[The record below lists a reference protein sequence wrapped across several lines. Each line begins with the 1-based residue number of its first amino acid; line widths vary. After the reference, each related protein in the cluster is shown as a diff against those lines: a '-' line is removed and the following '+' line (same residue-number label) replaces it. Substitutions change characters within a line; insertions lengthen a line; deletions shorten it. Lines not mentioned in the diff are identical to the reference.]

1 MADIE
6 RVAVSG
12 GPTATS
18 DKTVPPSNPI
28 ELDEHKTTDAFQMSE
43 EDIEFLQS
51 LDADPKPIAVEFTSN
66 GNVQLSAT
74 AHVGVLT
81 TPSGLQ
87 IQVTPKET
95 ITNLLWALQFA
106 FNVDAQTIDSATEL
120 APARTFVDALGA
132 LYANAVEDILDQG
145 LHRDYVRRQ
154 EVSDQVR
161 GRIDI
166 TKQLQRSTP
175 VPTDFEIE
183 YDAHTAD
190 TVLNQ
195 GILTATRK
203 LVSLVDDADIS
214 NQLDYQRN
222 RLRKHVSKSLVTPIE
237 LEQVDL
243 TRLNQYYE
251 TALSIARIVLAEEFF
266 EDISPGERQSFAL
279 FLNMNHIFEKMV
291 ERAFREACSQIGQGF
306 YVEGQASIPNLIEG
320 PHAVSMK
327 PDVLVSH
334 ADNGPQIVADAKWKT
349 GGSSSSGDIYQLT
362 SYILSLE
369 TPGLIVYPEQ
379 SFTETTPSTVD
390 GEYRLQSITLPTA
403 TACDT
408 YRQYKQK
415 LIDDAVAALNGNYDS
430 DSNRRLRT

>member
-1 MADIE
+1 MADIDQ
-6 RVAVSG
+6 VAISG
-12 GPTATS
+12 EPTSPT
-18 DKTVPPSNPI
+18 DRTLPPSNPI
-28 ELDEHKTTDAFQMSE
+28 ELDEHKTTDAFPMSE

-51 LDADPKPIAVEFTSN
+51 LNADPKPISIDFMAN
-66 GNVQLSAT
+66 GEVQLSA
-74 AHVGVLT
+74 AEHVGVVT

-106 FNVDAQTIDSATEL
+106 FDVDAQTIDATTEL
-120 APARTFVDALGA
+120 SPARTFVDALGA

-154 EVSDQVR
+154 EVADQVR
-161 GRIDI
+161 GRIDL

-203 LVSLVDDADIS
+203 LVSLVDDSDIA

-222 RLRKHVSKSLVTPIE
+222 RLRKHVSKELITPIE

-243 TRLNQYYE
+243 TRLNQYYK
-251 TALSIARIVLAEEFF
+251 TALSLARIVLAEDFF

-279 FLNMNHIFEKMV
+279 FLNMNHIFETMV
-291 ERAFREACSQIGQGF
+291 ERAFREASSKISDGL
-306 YVEGQASIPNLIEG
+306 YVDGQASIPNLIDG
-320 PHAVSMK
+320 PHAVSMR
-327 PDVLVSH
+327 PDVLVS
-334 ADNGPQIVADAKWKT
+334 DSENGPQVVADAKWKT
-349 GGSSSSGDIYQLT
+349 RDSSSSSDIYQLT
-362 SYILSLE
+362 SYILALE
-369 TPGLIVYPEQ
+369 TPGLIVYPQQ
-379 SFTETTPSTVD
+379 SLSKKVPSTVD
-390 GEYRLQSITLPTA
+390 EEYPLRSITLPTA
-403 TACDT
+403 VSCET
-408 YRQYKQK
+408 YEKYKQE
-415 LIDDAVAALNGNYDS
+415 LIGGAVAALEQSYD
-430 DSNRRLRT
+430 DMGQVI

>member
-6 RVAVSG
+6 RIAASAGAVSN
-12 GPTATS
+12 T
-18 DKTVPPSNPI
+18 DKTNPPSNPI
-28 ELDEHKTTDAFQMSE
+28 ELNEHKETQAFQMSE
-43 EDIEFLQS
+43 KDIEFLQS
-51 LDADPKPIAVEFTSN
+51 LDADPKPVTIDFTSS
-66 GNVQLSAT
+66 GKVRLSAA

-87 IQVTPKET
+87 IQVSPKET

-106 FNVDAQTIDSATEL
+106 FDVDAQTIDAATGL

-145 LHRDYVRRQ
+145 LHRDYVRRE

-166 TKQLQRSTP
+166 TRQLQRSTP

-183 YDAHTAD
+183 YDAHTTD

-203 LVSLVDDADIS
+203 LVSLVNDPDIS

-222 RLRKHVSKSLVTPIE
+222 RLRKHVSKSLVTSVE
-237 LEQVDL
+237 LAQVDL

-251 TALSIARIVLAEEFF
+251 TALSLARIVLAEDFF

-279 FLNMNHIFEKMV
+279 FLNMNHIFETMV
-291 ERAFREACSQIGQGF
+291 ERAFREASSKISDGL
-306 YVEGQASIPNLIEG
+306 YVDGQASIPNLIDG
-320 PHAVSMK
+320 PHAVSMR
-327 PDVLVSH
+327 PDVLVS
-334 ADNGPQIVADAKWKT
+334 DSENGPQVVADAKWKT
-349 GGSSSSGDIYQLT
+349 RDSSSSSDIYQLT
-362 SYILSLE
+362 SYILALE
-369 TPGLIVYPEQ
+369 TPGLIVYPQQ
-379 SFTETTPSTVD
+379 SLSEKSPSTVA
-390 GEYRLQSITLPTA
+390 EKYPLRSITLPTA
-403 TACDT
+403 VPCET
-408 YRQYKQK
+408 YEEYKQE
-415 LIDDAVAALNGNYDS
+415 LIDSAVAALEQSYD
-430 DSNRRLRT
+430 DMGHVI

>member
-6 RVAVSG
+6 RIAVSRKPISG
-12 GPTATS
+12 
-18 DKTVPPSNPI
+18 DDNTVPPSNPI
-28 ELDEHKTTDAFQMSE
+28 VLDEHKTTDAFPMSK

-51 LDADPKPIAVEFTSN
+51 LGTDSKPVAIEFTSS
-66 GNVQLSAT
+66 GHVQLSAT

-106 FNVDAQTIDSATEL
+106 FDVDAQTINTTTEL
-120 APARTFVDALGA
+120 APARTFIDALGA

-154 EVSDQVR
+154 KVSDQVR
-161 GRIDI
+161 GRIDV

-175 VPTDFEIE
+175 VPTDFEIQ

-190 TVLNQ
+190 TVLNR

-214 NQLDYQRN
+214 DRLDYQRN
-222 RLRKHVSKSLVTPIE
+222 RLRKHVSKSLITPIE

-251 TALSIARIVLAEEFF
+251 TALSLARIVLAEDFF
-266 EDISPGERQSFAL
+266 EDISPGDRQSFAL
-279 FLNMNHIFEKMV
+279 FLNMNNIFEKMV
-291 ERAFREACSQIGQGF
+291 ERAFREASSEVGEGL
-306 YVEGQASIPNLIEG
+306 YVEGQASIPNLIDG

-327 PDVLVSH
+327 PDVLISH
-334 ADNGPQIVADAKWKT
+334 SQNGPQVVADAKWKT
-349 GGSSSSGDIYQLT
+349 GSSSSNDIYQLT

-379 SFTETTPSTVD
+379 PLAETTSSTVD
-390 GEYRLQSITLPTA
+390 NKYRLQSITLPTA
-403 TACDT
+403 ADCQTYNE
-408 YRQYKQK
+408 YRQE
-415 LIDDAVAALNGNYDS
+415 LIGGAAAALEQSLQQY
-430 DSNRRLRT
+430 T